1 MNSGQSATVVQ
12 FTVTLYYN
20 TPWFPKSG
28 EHGDLEVGK
37 GVEGEDNGRD
47 DDEADG
53 DQSHNLSKGRSS

>member
-1 MNSGQSATVVQ
+1 M
-12 FTVTLYYN
+12 
-20 TPWFPKSG
+20 FPKSG

>member
-28 EHGDLEVGK
+28 DLEVGK

-53 DQSHNLSKGRSS
+53 AQSHNLSKGRSS